1 MFDSATKKVQGD
13 HVKRQV
19 PDIGMQ
25 ESATEKPI
33 PLSTLYSR
41 WIKDQVIHDL
51 LVTKGRKRDN
61 SGNNYYNERRGYFH

>member
-1 MFDSATKKVQGD
+1 MFNPATKKVQGD

-25 ESATEKPI
+25 ETTAEKPI

-41 WIKDQVIHDL
+41 GIKDQVIHDL
-51 LVTKGRKRDN
+51 LVTEGRKRNKCRNNDN
-61 SGNNYYNERRGYFH
+61 NERRGYFH